1 LKTYATFEA
10 YLQDKYYNE
19 IFQAVKKRLLSK
31 GRNGLD
37 SYVVLDP
44 RYLELDDIHVRAV
57 SFSTEDGM
65 LLQFNAAVEADVIL
79 KGMGKRDYEAD
90 MKPVWYSVGFVGLLN
105 DGLSMVT
112 ITGVDDYHKEK
123 FDSRTTLSRYLVPYL
138 YAKDLEEE
146 AEKFLEKYCRE
157 ALKEPMPIPFDKLVE
172 NMGLEM
178 YEAPLPD
185 NIFGK
190 MCFAEDTVD
199 VFDEAGEIE
208 EQLIFPGTI
217 LVNPNI
223 FFMRNIGS
231 RNNTIIH
238 ECIHWDRHKNFFEMQ
253 NLLSS
258 GLKAL
263 ECSVTEKKLE
273 KDVGVEGALQWMEW
287 QANALAPRILMPR
300 HTTAEKLKE
309 ILSGLEENEPD
320 LLESERMEKAI
331 ETLAKFFQVSKFAA
345 KLRAIEL
352 GFVTAIGVWNY
363 IDGAYTPSFSFDYR
377 ACNKDETYI
386 IDYRNAAFEVL
397 FDPDHRDV
405 FENGDYVYV
414 ENKLCVDNPEYYY
427 IGDDGVAH
435 LTPYARQHVDKC
447 CLKFKNTYKLS
458 VTSGDEFYTKCA
470 LCKNIDGIT
479 EINATLVK
487 DGYDKLTREE
497 AEKIKQDRKT
507 MQRVINLLAN
517 VLPGSFT
524 GTLGYHMDHYL
535 EPGAKKETKLT
546 EMELGKRTLFSD
558 RQIRTFRTDESA
570 KKDITATCA
579 LCIGLKL
586 YPDLSEDMVSKSGH
600 NWTVTEEDYYYRF
613 ALRTQYISSIYEIN
627 RYLIAHGC
635 RPWGGRSTGQ

>member
-1 LKTYATFEA
+1 MKYATFEA
-10 YLQDKYYNE
+10 YLQDNYYNE
-19 IFQAVKKRLLSK
+19 IFKAVNNYLWTK
-31 GRNGLD
+31 GRNGLG

-44 RYLELDDIHVRAV
+44 KYLKLDDIHVKKVR
-57 SFSTEDGM
+57 FSSEDGT

-79 KGMGKRDYEAD
+79 QGMGKRDYEAD
-90 MKPVWYSVGFVGLLN
+90 IKTPWYTVSFVGFLN
-105 DGLSMVT
+105 DGLSMVRV
-112 ITGVDDYHKEK
+112 IGVDDYFNDK
-123 FDSRTTLSRYLVPYL
+123 FDRKTTLSKYLVPYL
-138 YAKDLEEE
+138 YSEDLEDE

-157 ALKEPMPIPFDKLVE
+157 ALKTPMPIPIEKLVE
-172 NMGLEM
+172 NMSVEM
-178 YEAPLPD
+178 YDAPLPD

-190 MCFAEDTVD
+190 MCFAEDTVE
-199 VFDEAGEIE
+199 VFNEDGEVE

-217 LVNPNI
+217 LINPNI

-258 GLKAL
+258 DLKAL

-273 KDVGVEGALQWMEW
+273 RDVGVEGALQWMEW

-300 HTTAEKLKE
+300 HTTTEKLKE
-309 ILSGLEENEPD
+309 ILED
-320 LLESERMEKAI
+320 LMKNAPELADSERMEEAI
-331 ETLAKFFQVSKFAA
+331 KELAEFFQVSKFAA

-363 IDGAYTPSFSFDYR
+363 IDGEYTPSFSFDYR

-386 IDYRNAAFEVL
+386 VDYRNAAYEVL

-414 ENKLCVDNPEYYY
+414 ENKLCVDSPEYYY
-427 IGDDGVAH
+427 IGEDGIAH
-435 LTPYARQHVDKC
+435 LTPYARQNVDKC
-447 CLKFKNTYKLS
+447 CLKFKNTYKVS
-458 VTSGDEFYTKCA
+458 ATSGDEYYTKCA
-470 LCKNIDGIT
+470 LCRNIDGIT

-497 AEKIKQDRKT
+497 AETIKKERKA
-507 MQRVINLLAN
+507 MQQLASLLAK
-517 VLPGSFT
+517 LPGSFT
-524 GTLGYHMDHYL
+524 GTLGYHMDHYKDHD
-535 EPGAKKETKLT
+535 EKKERKMT
-546 EMELGKRTLFSD
+546 ETELGRLTLFSD
-558 RQIRTFRTDESA
+558 RQIRTFRTDETA

-579 LCIGLKL
+579 LCLGLKL
-586 YPDLSEDMVSKSGH
+586 HPDLSEDMVTKSRYVWGP
-600 NWTVTEEDYYYRF
+600 TEEDCYYRF
-613 ALRTQYISSIYEIN
+613 ALRSQYKLSIHEVN

-635 RPWGGRSTGQ
+635 RPWGGRSKDL